1 MNDDL
6 KRMAQAIPGG
16 TATMTTDELVSHLVE
31 KNRTLECRYLI
42 AQLAADE
49 GRLFESALNSIV
61 EILPTGFKFPESM
74 AASIQ
79 IESSQIESRRID
91 ASGFSS
97 TKTRCVKDII
107 VKGIPIGT
115 VSVGYL
121 TGNRASLSEE
131 FIFDDGEIQLIE
143 SAARK
148 IAFMV
153 ERQAAGNKKHLLE
166 EQLRHADRLATIG
179 QLAAG
184 IAHELNN
191 PLGDILGFAQ
201 LASNHPDLP
210 EQIYQDLYKIVKST
224 LYAREVIKKML
235 LFSRQSIAHDG
246 TVNLNKLIQDWADF
260 FAFRCNQ
267 NDIELV
273 MDLMSDLP
281 DISGDASQINQVV
294 VNLVVN
300 AIHAMPDGGRLIV
313 ATDEQ
318 DDRIALRVTDTG
330 IGIDASVRDKIFLP
344 FFTTK
349 EVDQGTGLGLAVVY
363 GIVQEHGGEIT
374 FISDVGKG
382 TTFNVSFYKRR
393 E

>member
-1 MNDDL
+1 MNNDL
-6 KRMAQAIPGG
+6 KRMVQATGV
-16 TATMTTDELVSHLVE
+16 TSDMTTDELINHLVE
-31 KNRTLECRYLI
+31 NNRTLECRYHI
-42 AQLAADE
+42 AQLAAEDD
-49 GRLFESALNSIV
+49 RPFDSALYAIA
-61 EILPTGFKFPESM
+61 EILPQGFENPECM

-79 IESSQIESRRID
+79 IEDCQIDFKRID
-91 ASGFSS
+91 TSGFSS
-97 TKTRCVKDII
+97 TKTRCVKDI
-107 VKGIPIGT
+107 VLRGNSIGT

-121 TGNRASLSEE
+121 PEPHLCLSEVVMFRE
-131 FIFDDGEIQLIE
+131 GEIKLIE

-148 IAFMV
+148 IAYMV
-153 ERQAAGNKKHLLE
+153 DRQAADQKKRLLE

-184 IAHELNN
+184 VAHELNN

-246 TVNLNKLIQDWADF
+246 EVNLNKLIQDWADF

-273 MDLMSDLP
+273 MELMSDLP
-281 DISGDASQINQVV
+281 DIAGDVSQINQVV
-294 VNLVVN
+294 INLVVN
-300 AIHAMPDGGRLIV
+300 AIHAMPNGGRLTV
-313 ATDEQ
+313 ATEELN
-318 DDRIALRVTDTG
+318 DRIMLKVTDTG
-330 IGIDASVRDKIFLP
+330 LGIDASVRDKIFLP

-363 GIVQEHGGEIT
+363 GIVQEHGGEISFT
-374 FISDVGKG
+374 SDVGKG
-382 TTFNVSFYKRR
+382 TTFNVMFTKQRD
-393 E
+393 